1 MRRLIRPL
9 LFCSVAI
16 ALAAQAAIAQAPASS
31 AAAAVQPSAPPG
43 LCATAPLPRTLV
55 PPAALRAVWNAGT
68 EVEAMD
74 TTFIPRR
81 SGWKYPLIGLGVG
94 ALVGAA
100 YGTWV
105 MAHSEEWI
113 APPAHVVTVPAGAL
127 LGLAIG
133 GAANLLHPR

>member
-9 LFCSVAI
+9 LFCSMAI

-31 AAAAVQPSAPPG
+31 AAAAVQPPVLS
-43 LCATAPLPRTLV
+43 ATAPLPRTLV
-55 PPAALRAVWNAGT
+55 PPAALKAVRHAGP

-81 SGWKYPLIGLGVG
+81 SRWKYPLIGLGVG

-105 MAHSEEWI
+105 MADSEEWI